1 MGPCFNKGAVYYG
14 GNGVAAGVYS
24 GWSHGIA
31 VREQIMLVPYSLIL
45 IQLVFNPWGDVAHI
59 QGSPQLNLSRNS
71 L

>member
-1 MGPCFNKGAVYYG
+1 M
-14 GNGVAAGVYS
+14 AAGVYS